1 MARTLILLRHAK
13 SAWPP
18 EVPDAERPLAQRGRR
33 DAPAAGRWL
42 LEHIGTIDLVVCSPA
57 IRAAQ
62 TCDLVLA
69 EWDVQPRVRH
79 EPRLYGAS
87 VQELLQI
94 IRALPSRVSTAVLI
108 GHNPGLEEAL
118 TVLTGVTEPVKT
130 SAIAVIRIPTGWDGA
145 GPGSSALEELALPR
159 G

>member
-18 EVPDAERPLAQRGRR
+18 EVPDAERPLAARGRR

-42 LEHIGTIDLVVCSPA
+42 REHFRKIDLVLCSPA

-69 EWDVQPRVRH
+69 EWEVRPRVRH

-87 VQELLQI
+87 AQELLQLI
-94 IRALPSRVSTAVLI
+94 QALPPRVSTAVLI
-108 GHNPGLEEAL
+108 GHNPGLEEVL
-118 TVLTGVTEPVKT
+118 TVLTGATEPVKT
-130 SAIAVIRIPTGWDGA
+130 SAIAVIRTPAGWDGA

>member
-18 EVPDAERPLAQRGRR
+18 EVPDAERPLAARGRR

-42 LEHIGTIDLVVCSPA
+42 REHIHKIDLVVCSPA

-62 TCDLVLA
+62 TCDLVFA
-69 EWDVQPRVRH
+69 EWEVQPRVRH

-87 VQELLQI
+87 MQELLQI
-94 IRALPSRVSTAVLI
+94 IQALPAQVGTAVLI
-108 GHNPGLEEAL
+108 GHNPGLEEVL
-118 TVLTGVTEPVKT
+118 TALTGVTEPVKT
-130 SAIAVIRIPTGWDGA
+130 SAIAVIRTPDGWDGT